1 MKTYYKIIGLILGLG
16 AWFGFVGPWCVSYPS
31 NFTVIGYIVAT
42 MVLLYPL
49 LQFIKGI
56 FTNANVKNILPL
68 FVILPLLVSCSKI
81 PAGYVGVKVY
91 LLGTE
96 KGVDAEVLPIG
107 RHWISINEELYQY
120 PVFQI
125 NYVFTADKKEGSENN
140 EEFVFQTS
148 EGMECSMDLGV
159 SIMFMKEKVAQM
171 FQTYRKGPDEI
182 RSVVVRNAIRDAL
195 NTVASSMPVESVYG
209 SGKAALMDSVQYIVK
224 RNLDSTGIIIG
235 KISLIG
241 SIRLPS
247 SMKAALDAKVT
258 ATQKAQQRENE
269 LREAE
274 ASAKKTIAIAQGESE
289 ANKIKMSSLTSQIIE
304 WQRLENERVAIA
316 KWNGVLPTMTGSAI
330 PFVNIK

>member
-1 MKTYYKIIGLILGLG
+1 MKTYYKIIGLMLALG

-31 NFTVIGYIVAT
+31 NFTVIAYIVAT
-42 MVLLYPL
+42 VALLYPL
-49 LQFIKGI
+49 AKFVKGI
-56 FTNANVKNILPL
+56 AVPNVKKI
-68 FVILPLLVSCSKI
+68 VPLLVMFPLIMSCTKV

-96 KGVDAEVLPIG
+96 KGVDAEVLPVG
-107 RHWISINEELYQY
+107 RHFIGINEELYQY

-125 NYVFTADKKEGSENN
+125 NYVFTADETEGSPTN
-140 EEFVFQTS
+140 EQFVFQTS

-159 SIMFMKEKVAQM
+159 SIRFTKDKVAQM
-171 FQTYRKGPDEI
+171 FQTYRKGPEEI
-182 RSVVVRNAIRDAL
+182 RGVVVRNAIRDAL
-195 NTVASSMPVESVYG
+195 NKVASSMPVESVYG
-209 SGKAALMDSVQYIVK
+209 SGKTILMDSVQNIVK
-224 RNLDSTGIIIG
+224 NQLDTSGIIID

-241 SIRLPS
+241 SIRLPE

-274 ASAKKTIAIAQGESE
+274 AAAKKTIAMAQGEAE
-289 ANKIKMSSLTSQIIE
+289 ANRIKMSSLSAQIIE

-316 KWNGVLPTMTGSAI
+316 KWNGVLPQMTGGAV
-330 PFVNIK
+330 PFVNFK